1 MPARSPGSGRPS
13 SRPTPSRSTTATG
26 PRPRS
31 ISASRTARPRRF
43 YPALVASERLSI
55 AQVSPH
61 PWGTPHEVNEF
72 VARVSAGLAER
83 GHRVVVAAPAA
94 SRSAIRESRRQIRVA
109 QERPAALFDGTWK
122 GQTTGDDG
130 GPPVLSVGSSLA
142 MPRGPAPRAAPVP
155 IDLSRP
161 LEELLGGVEL
171 DIVHVHDPFAPSAA
185 SVALR
190 HSRSLNV
197 GSFHEPSERILS
209 TQVARPLVEIF
220 FGRLDAR
227 TASSGTTSA
236 LMERFFPGTYEL
248 VTPGADR
255 EVEGWWPPLPDVDK
269 VSEADRERPVRIA
282 FCLQEERGALRLFL
296 RALRRL
302 PLELAWE
309 VAILLSGQD
318 EVRIARRLRDRVHTV
333 SRRETSPEQLIAAAD
348 IACVASGGP
357 RLAPGLVRKAL
368 ASGTVPVA
376 SRVSL
381 YEELVRDGERGLLF
395 PPGDAITLA
404 GQLER
409 LIAEP
414 RLRAEL
420 VRGGH
425 DAVPDWTQVVGQ
437 LEDIY
442 LPLCARRH
450 DPRGNSALRGRL
462 SRRRSIHVDLHMHTD
477 HSPDCAT
484 PVEVLLAT
492 ARDRGLGAI
501 AITDHNEISG
511 ALAARQVAEQMG
523 GIKVIVAEEVKTA
536 EQGEVIG
543 LFLEQKIPRGM
554 TMGETIAEIRRQ
566 GGLVYVPHPF
576 DRLHSVPDY
585 EHLLAIVEEI
595 DILEVFNPRVA
606 LTAFNEEAE
615 RFAAK
620 YRIVPG
626 AGSDSHVAQGLGSV
640 MIRVHDFEGPDEFL
654 EAMRDADIVRK
665 HKNLI
670 YVQALKLLQASKASG
685 ARRAVPSVGAR
696 PVKGGRPRTRRSA
709 ASRRAKSR
717 HARGKP

>member
-1 MPARSPGSGRPS
+1 VAR
-13 SRPTPSRSTTATG
+13 
-26 PRPRS
+26 
-31 ISASRTARPRRF
+31 
-43 YPALVASERLSI
+43 ERLSI

-61 PWGTPHEVNEF
+61 PWGAPHEVNEF
-72 VARVSAGLAER
+72 VSGVSAGLAER
-83 GHRVVVAAPAA
+83 GHRVVVAAPAT
-94 SRSAIRESRRQIRVA
+94 SRAAVRESRRVIRA
-109 QERPAALFDGTWK
+109 ARERPAALFDGSWNGKTV
-122 GQTTGDDG
+122 GGDG
-130 GPPVLSVGSSLA
+130 GPPVLAVGSSLA
-142 MPRGPAPRAAPVP
+142 MPHGPRPRAAPVP

-161 LEELLGGVEL
+161 LEELLGGLEL

-197 GSFHEPSERILS
+197 GSFHEPTERILS

-227 TASSGTTSA
+227 TASCRTTSD
-236 LMERFFPGTYEL
+236 LMGRFFPGTYEL
-248 VTPGADR
+248 VMPGADR
-255 EVEGWWPPLPDVDK
+255 EVEGWWPGSPGSDK
-269 VSEADRERPVRIA
+269 VTEADAAQSVRIA

-302 PLELAWE
+302 PLGLAWE
-309 VAILLSGQD
+309 AAVWRADGD
-318 EVRIARRLRDRVHTV
+318 ELRVSRRLRDRIHAVGP
-333 SRRETSPEQLIAAAD
+333 RETSPEELVAGAD
-348 IACVASGGP
+348 VVCVASGGP
-357 RLAPGLVRKAL
+357 STAPGLVRSAL
-368 ASGTVPVA
+368 ASGAVPVA
-376 SRVSL
+376 SRL
-381 YEELVRDGERGLLF
+381 PIYEELTGDGERGLLF
-395 PPGDAITLA
+395 PPGDAVTLA
-404 GQLER
+404 GQLGR
-409 LIAEP
+409 LIEEP
-414 RLRAEL
+414 GLRGEL
-420 VRGGH
+420 ARAGR
-425 DAVPDWTQVVGQ
+425 DAVPTWGSVADQV
-437 LEDIY
+437 EDIY
-442 LPLCARRH
+442 LRLCARRH
-450 DPRGNSALRGRL
+450 DPRGNPAIRGRL

-511 ALAARQVAEQMG
+511 ALAARQVAEEMG

-543 LFLEQKIPRGM
+543 LFLEEKIPRGL
-554 TMGETIAEIRRQ
+554 TMDETIAEIRAQ

-585 EHLLAIVEEI
+585 EHLLQMVEEI

-640 MIRVHDFEGPDEFL
+640 MIRVHDFEGPEEFL

-670 YVQALKLLQASKASG
+670 YVQALKLLQTGRASG
-685 ARRAVPSVGAR
+685 TRRAVTPVEAR
-696 PVKGGRPRTRRSA
+696 PVKGGRPRPRGSAATRR
-709 ASRRAKSR
+709 ASRRRS
-717 HARGKP
+717 RGKP